1 MNKKFSTLFAAFL
14 VASSSFSIF
23 AQNAVPAWYKT
34 GADTYKADF
43 EDPTADELKEAAKFD
58 LLNRGALKYVND
70 QTVGYWNYIL
80 PLQDVNV
87 GTLIPGVFVAFDSAA
102 GNVAG
107 GQYVSGDKLYDNV
120 NQPQYGVITQGN
132 ITDLGVRP
140 TETRQGRVEF
150 TFDTRGLSDA
160 TSFHFFISR
169 LKNDDVNRHLVWKI
183 ASAKAYKLDGTGAQE
198 LPYNEKYQGGF
209 TIDKDGVEVDGV
221 KTPDAYKVMF
231 NMANSGEVDIDNSIV
246 HIVLESELSE
256 PDENATDN
264 TLEPVTLFS
273 SVNLDFV
280 RPDVEIVYEEEKEF
294 RVGVNRSTECEASE
308 MDVKIWKFN
317 DKMAGAATPHHVEA
331 TYLKL
336 NVKAPIVLEKIGNTA
351 VTAGNF
357 AQATEADGSRSFCVR
372 AGAFNN
378 YNPVDWSNV
387 KVVYHVE
394 PGTVKD
400 QWELADYMFATTTA
414 SSTDTAFVR
423 HSVDARGTFKFG
435 DDLVFTK
442 YEEVLET
449 SIDFTYLPKFIL
461 DCAEGSGPVPEAAVR
476 MEAMAPCDG
485 GALNLELLTPA
496 DPGSTDR
503 WEDKI
508 EFLGFNWYFEGELVA
523 GFKHT
528 RCIPDAAIDCLGN
541 LNEDWTVKAA
551 FHFAS
556 ENMNIDQDEAYNIE
570 EKWGLSATLN
580 TQDDC
585 EGYSGQDLINLGETH
600 YPGVLTTSARTQHVW
615 TNWKG
620 VETED
625 GVVATVSSTLANV
638 MNITDGLLAAADRN
652 TGESGL
658 IGYISEAVKGGAEVF
673 AAPYFTNK
681 DSYVWGIGGS
691 SRNHVVHVYATGL
704 KPDADDPNFTTIRLY
719 KQAMEIGEREVVQDK
734 NFYFSTEYANAV
746 WNRGDVG
753 GLEPQPGS
761 VWRGESAGDTLYIR
775 VPYKQANL
783 DALKNNGIAVK
794 VRYTPQAKFDLVP
807 TEEILTDMAQFGL
820 LTNDAGDGK
829 ANHPGWEKE
838 LTGFNQF
845 NVVGSVF
852 KGLVS
857 TLTGDK
863 PVGAY
868 TSLLGNIQN
877 LDEFEHGEY
886 DSNVFRDLYTKNYA
900 TYYLGQEQC
909 YEVKDGTF
917 VIAGLN
923 LVAPVTVET
932 SMSNKI
938 GAFDHDTTVII
949 GTLDAGKLIPNK
961 YGELLAYVK
970 STFKPS
976 DKAGIVP
983 DTIHSAIDNKDFIY
997 NYVNDTVRLYPM
1009 QIKDQISWTYVYG
1022 LDEKYADK
1030 DVENNKGQTNSYTN
1044 LFYIYGAYRN
1054 DTVATRIYG
1063 DVKQPELYFAATADT
1078 KAAKLAKLDF
1088 GAVTFIDDDIAATKQ
1103 IYLIGKDLP
1112 AIDPTEEVSKVIA
1125 ISPAGALIASTEGK
1139 NQAEY
1144 VSEAIIPV
1152 SIDLLA
1158 DKSDHDLVA
1167 DVLAASTLCNCTVD
1181 LPVNYSPVLAAPVV
1195 DTKYLSDNINGS
1207 KAEFRWSAV
1216 PGAHYYKVELG
1227 QYEKQ
1232 NTSKNIFISE
1242 VKAEEGTIMVELFNG
1257 TGEVINPLLHH
1268 NYKLTIMKNGAEYKT
1283 MDVISTNTHLN
1294 EAYKAEAFDVDADLS
1309 PANTYTVLLKEGGKQ
1324 IDIFEFTNTT
1334 RLSRDEKDGL
1344 EENTGAFNKND
1355 WNPDFGSLPV
1365 ASYMEESDKWDFLF
1379 VQGIES
1385 EEVGPTSTSI
1395 RAINLQPKTEYAVRV
1410 TAYSYSPSIVKSASS
1425 DIAEF
1430 GTSIFTEP
1438 VTGDMQFDEDSY
1450 SPPVGNED
1458 ITVDGFNVFGGVGS
1472 VTIQGAANKTV
1483 VVTNVLGQTIA
1494 RTVLSSDNATISAPA
1509 GIVVVAVEGESAVKT
1524 VVK

>member
-1 MNKKFSTLFAAFL
+1 M
-14 VASSSFSIF
+14 
-23 AQNAVPAWYKT
+23 
-34 GADTYKADF
+34 
-43 EDPTADELKEAAKFD
+43 
-58 LLNRGALKYVND
+58 
-70 QTVGYWNYIL
+70 
-80 PLQDVNV
+80 
-87 GTLIPGVFVAFDSAA
+87 
-102 GNVAG
+102 
-107 GQYVSGDKLYDNV
+107 
-120 NQPQYGVITQGN
+120 
-132 ITDLGVRP
+132 
-140 TETRQGRVEF
+140 
-150 TFDTRGLSDA
+150 
-160 TSFHFFISR
+160 
-169 LKNDDVNRHLVWKI
+169 
-183 ASAKAYKLDGTGAQE
+183 
-198 LPYNEKYQGGF
+198 
-209 TIDKDGVEVDGV
+209 
-221 KTPDAYKVMF
+221 
-231 NMANSGEVDIDNSIV
+231 
-246 HIVLESELSE
+246 
-256 PDENATDN
+256 
-264 TLEPVTLFS
+264 
-273 SVNLDFV
+273 
-280 RPDVEIVYEEEKEF
+280 
-294 RVGVNRSTECEASE
+294 
-308 MDVKIWKFN
+308 
-317 DKMAGAATPHHVEA
+317 
-331 TYLKL
+331 
-336 NVKAPIVLEKIGNTA
+336 
-351 VTAGNF
+351 
-357 AQATEADGSRSFCVR
+357 
-372 AGAFNN
+372 
-378 YNPVDWSNV
+378 
-387 KVVYHVE
+387 
-394 PGTVKD
+394 
-400 QWELADYMFATTTA
+400 
-414 SSTDTAFVR
+414 
-423 HSVDARGTFKFG
+423 
-435 DDLVFTK
+435 
-442 YEEVLET
+442 
-449 SIDFTYLPKFIL
+449 
-461 DCAEGSGPVPEAAVR
+461 
-476 MEAMAPCDG
+476 
-485 GALNLELLTPA
+485 TPA

-508 EFLGFNWYFEGELVA
+508 EFLGFNWYFEGNLVEA
-523 GFKHT
+523 HKHT
-528 RCIPDAAIDCLGN
+528 KCIPGEAITCQGN
-541 LNEDWTVKAA
+541 LAEGWTVKAA

-570 EKWGLSATLN
+570 EKWGLLATLN
-580 TQDDC
+580 AQNDC
-585 EGYSGQDLINLGETH
+585 EGYSGQDLINLGEVY

-625 GVVATVSSTLANV
+625 GTVATVSSTLANV

-652 TGESGL
+652 SGGEGL
-658 IGYISEAVKGGAEVF
+658 IGSISEAVKGGAEVF

-794 VRYTPQAKFDLVP
+794 VKYTPQSKTDLVP

-857 TLTGDK
+857 TMTGDK

-868 TSLLGNIQN
+868 TSLLGNIQD

-1030 DVENNKGQTNSYTN
+1030 NVENNKGQTNSYTN

-1158 DKSDHDLVA
+1158 DKNDHDLVA

-1181 LPVNYSPVLAAPVV
+1181 LPVNYSPVLSAPVV

-1216 PGAHYYKVELG
+1216 PGVHYYKVELG

-1294 EAYKAEAFDVDADLS
+1294 EAYKAEAFGVDADLS

-1365 ASYMEESDKWDFLF
+1365 ASYMEESPKWDFIF

-1395 RAINLQPKTEYAVRV
+1395 RAINLKPQTEYAVRV
-1410 TAYSYSPSIVKSASS
+1410 TAYSYSPSVVKAAASE
-1425 DIAEF
+1425 IAKF
-1430 GTSIFTEP
+1430 GTSIFTEGS
-1438 VTGDMQFDEDSY
+1438 GDMKFDEDSY
-1450 SPPVGNED
+1450 NPPTDNENISTD
-1458 ITVDGFNVFGGVGS
+1458 AVKVIGGVGA

-1483 VVTNVLGQTIA
+1483 VVTNVLGQTVA
-1494 RTVLSSDNATISAPA
+1494 RTVVSSDNVKISAPA
-1509 GIVVVAVEGESAVKT
+1509 GIVVVAVEGESAVKA

>member
-1 MNKKFSTLFAAFL
+1 M
-14 VASSSFSIF
+14 
-23 AQNAVPAWYKT
+23 
-34 GADTYKADF
+34 
-43 EDPTADELKEAAKFD
+43 
-58 LLNRGALKYVND
+58 
-70 QTVGYWNYIL
+70 
-80 PLQDVNV
+80 
-87 GTLIPGVFVAFDSAA
+87 
-102 GNVAG
+102 
-107 GQYVSGDKLYDNV
+107 
-120 NQPQYGVITQGN
+120 
-132 ITDLGVRP
+132 
-140 TETRQGRVEF
+140 
-150 TFDTRGLSDA
+150 
-160 TSFHFFISR
+160 
-169 LKNDDVNRHLVWKI
+169 KNDDVNRHLVWKI

-357 AQATEADGSRSFCVR
+357 AQATEADGSRSFYVR
-372 AGAFNN
+372 AGLFNS

-585 EGYSGQDLINLGETH
+585 EGYSGQDLINLGEVY

-652 TGESGL
+652 SGESGL

-783 DALKNNGIAVK
+783 DALKITVLPL
-794 VRYTPQAKFDLVP
+794 RLD
-807 TEEILTDMAQFGL
+807 ILL
-820 LTNDAGDGK
+820 
-829 ANHPGWEKE
+829 
-838 LTGFNQF
+838 
-845 NVVGSVF
+845 
-852 KGLVS
+852 
-857 TLTGDK
+857 
-863 PVGAY
+863 
-868 TSLLGNIQN
+868 
-877 LDEFEHGEY
+877 
-886 DSNVFRDLYTKNYA
+886 R
-900 TYYLGQEQC
+900 
-909 YEVKDGTF
+909 
-917 VIAGLN
+917 LN
-923 LVAPVTVET
+923 L
-932 SMSNKI
+932 I
-938 GAFDHDTTVII
+938 
-949 GTLDAGKLIPNK
+949 
-961 YGELLAYVK
+961 
-970 STFKPS
+970 
-976 DKAGIVP
+976 
-983 DTIHSAIDNKDFIY
+983 
-997 NYVNDTVRLYPM
+997 
-1009 QIKDQISWTYVYG
+1009 W
-1022 LDEKYADK
+1022 
-1030 DVENNKGQTNSYTN
+1030 
-1044 LFYIYGAYRN
+1044 
-1054 DTVATRIYG
+1054 
-1063 DVKQPELYFAATADT
+1063 
-1078 KAAKLAKLDF
+1078 
-1088 GAVTFIDDDIAATKQ
+1088 
-1103 IYLIGKDLP
+1103 
-1112 AIDPTEEVSKVIA
+1112 
-1125 ISPAGALIASTEGK
+1125 
-1139 NQAEY
+1139 
-1144 VSEAIIPV
+1144 
-1152 SIDLLA
+1152 
-1158 DKSDHDLVA
+1158 
-1167 DVLAASTLCNCTVD
+1167 
-1181 LPVNYSPVLAAPVV
+1181 
-1195 DTKYLSDNINGS
+1195 
-1207 KAEFRWSAV
+1207 FRQ
-1216 PGAHYYKVELG
+1216 K
-1227 QYEKQ
+1227 K
-1232 NTSKNIFISE
+1232 
-1242 VKAEEGTIMVELFNG
+1242 
-1257 TGEVINPLLHH
+1257 
-1268 NYKLTIMKNGAEYKT
+1268 
-1283 MDVISTNTHLN
+1283 
-1294 EAYKAEAFDVDADLS
+1294 
-1309 PANTYTVLLKEGGKQ
+1309 
-1324 IDIFEFTNTT
+1324 
-1334 RLSRDEKDGL
+1334 
-1344 EENTGAFNKND
+1344 
-1355 WNPDFGSLPV
+1355 SLPI
-1365 ASYMEESDKWDFLF
+1365 W
-1379 VQGIES
+1379 
-1385 EEVGPTSTSI
+1385 
-1395 RAINLQPKTEYAVRV
+1395 
-1410 TAYSYSPSIVKSASS
+1410 
-1425 DIAEF
+1425 
-1430 GTSIFTEP
+1430 
-1438 VTGDMQFDEDSY
+1438 
-1450 SPPVGNED
+1450 
-1458 ITVDGFNVFGGVGS
+1458 
-1472 VTIQGAANKTV
+1472 
-1483 VVTNVLGQTIA
+1483 
-1494 RTVLSSDNATISAPA
+1494 LSS
-1509 GIVVVAVEGESAVKT
+1509 VC
-1524 VVK
+1524 

>member
-34 GADTYKADF
+34 GPDTYKAAF

-58 LLNRGALKYVND
+58 LLNRGALKCLDD

-80 PLQDVNV
+80 PLQDVSAGN
-87 GTLIPGVFVAFDSAA
+87 LIPGVFVAFDSDA
-102 GNVAG
+102 GSVAG

-120 NQPQYGVITQGN
+120 NQPQYGVVTQGN
-132 ITDLGVRP
+132 IAYLGVRP

-183 ASAKAYKLDGTGAQE
+183 ASAKAYKLDGTDAQD
-198 LPYNEKYQGGF
+198 LPYNEKYQDGF

-231 NMANSGEVDIDNSIV
+231 NMANTGEVDIDNTIV

-280 RPDVEIVYEEEKEF
+280 RPHVEIVYEEEKEF
-294 RVGVNRSTECEASE
+294 RVGVNRSTECDASE
-308 MDVKIWKFN
+308 MDIKIFKLN
-317 DKMAGAATPHHVEA
+317 DKMAGASTPHHVEA

-357 AQATEADGSRSFCVR
+357 AQATEADGSRSFYVR
-372 AGAFNN
+372 AGLFNK

-394 PGTVKD
+394 PGTKVD
-400 QWELADYMFATTTA
+400 QWKLDDYVFATTTA

-449 SIDFTYLPKFIL
+449 TIDFTYLPMFVS
-461 DCAEGSGPVPEAAVR
+461 DCAAGGPVANMLVAESGN
-476 MEAMAPCDG
+476 CDG
-485 GALNLELLTPA
+485 GVLDLELLTPA

-508 EFLGFNWYFEGELVA
+508 EFLGFNWYFEGNLVEA
-523 GFKHT
+523 HKHT
-528 RCIPDAAIDCLGN
+528 KCIPGEAITCQGN
-541 LNEDWTVKAA
+541 LAEGWTVKAA

-570 EKWGLSATLN
+570 EKWGLLATLN
-580 TQDDC
+580 AQNDC
-585 EGYSGQDLINLGETH
+585 EGYSGQDLINLGEVY

-625 GVVATVSSTLANV
+625 GTVATVSSTLANV

-652 TGESGL
+652 SGGEGL
-658 IGYISEAVKGGAEVF
+658 IGSISEAVKGGAEVF

-704 KPDADDPNFTTIRLY
+704 KPDADDPDFTTIRLY
-719 KQAMEIGEREVVQDK
+719 KQAMEIGEKEVLQDR

-783 DALKNNGIAVK
+783 DALKNNGIPVK
-794 VRYTPQAKFDLVP
+794 VRYTPQSRTDWVP

-857 TLTGDK
+857 TMTGDK

-868 TSLLGNIQN
+868 TSLLGNIQD

-1030 DVENNKGQTNSYTN
+1030 NVENNKGQTNSYTN

-1158 DKSDHDLVA
+1158 DKNDHDLVA

-1181 LPVNYSPVLAAPVV
+1181 LPVNYSPVLSAPVV

-1216 PGAHYYKVELG
+1216 PGVHYYKVELG

-1365 ASYMEESDKWDFLF
+1365 ASYMEESPKWDFIF

-1395 RAINLQPKTEYAVRV
+1395 RAINLKPQTEYAVRV
-1410 TAYSYSPSIVKSASS
+1410 TAYSYSPSVVKAAASE
-1425 DIAEF
+1425 IAKF
-1430 GTSIFTEP
+1430 GTSIFTEGS
-1438 VTGDMQFDEDSY
+1438 GDMKFDEDSY
-1450 SPPVGNED
+1450 NPPTDNENISTD
-1458 ITVDGFNVFGGVGS
+1458 AVKVIGGVGA

-1483 VVTNVLGQTIA
+1483 VVTNVLGQTVA
-1494 RTVLSSDNATISAPA
+1494 RTVVSSDNVKISAPA
-1509 GIVVVAVEGESAVKT
+1509 GIVVVAVEGESAVKA

>member
-34 GADTYKADF
+34 GDAYKAAF
-43 EDPTADELKEAAKFD
+43 EDPTEAQLKAAAKFN
-58 LLNRGALKYVND
+58 LLDGDALVNKTHPVNIWKY
-70 QTVGYWNYIL
+70 TL
-80 PLQDVNV
+80 PLNKVADA
-87 GTLIPGVFVAFDSAA
+87 TLLPGMFVSFDSEASP
-102 GNVAG
+102 VAG
-107 GQYVSGDKLYDNV
+107 GDFLSTGEFYDNV
-120 NQPQYGVITQGN
+120 NKPHYGITTVKGFN
-132 ITDLGVRP
+132 YLGVRP
-140 TETRQGRVEF
+140 TREVKSRVEF
-150 TFDTRGLSDA
+150 VFDTRGLTDA
-160 TSFHFFISR
+160 TSFHFWISR
-169 LKNDDVNRHLVWKI
+169 LENANVNRNLLWKI
-183 ASAKAYKLDGTGAQE
+183 ETAEVLELDGTTRGE
-198 LPYNEKYQGGF
+198 LPYDEVYDDGF
-209 TIDKDGVEVDGV
+209 KIDKNGVTVGANT
-221 KTPDAYKVMF
+221 TPEAYQVMF
-231 NMANSGEVDIDNSIV
+231 NATGAGKINIDNAIIRV
-246 HIVLESELSE
+246 VLESEYSKADDSE
-256 PDENATDN
+256 TSD
-264 TLEPVTLFS
+264 TLEPVTLFGDI
-273 SVNLDFV
+273 NLDFI
-280 RPDVEIVYEEEKEF
+280 RPHVEIDYETEKEF

-317 DKMAGAATPHHVEA
+317 DKMAGAETPHHVQA

-336 NVKAPIVLEKIGNTA
+336 NVKAPIVLEKIGN
-351 VTAGNF
+351 VTVTEGNF
-357 AQATEADGSRSFCVR
+357 SQATEADGSRSFYVR
-372 AGAFNN
+372 AGLFNE

-400 QWELADYMFATTTA
+400 QWALADYVFATTTA

-461 DCAEGSGPVPEAAVR
+461 DCAEGPGPAPANAVR
-476 MEAMAPCDG
+476 MAIDNSCDG

-508 EFLGFNWYFEGELVA
+508 EFLGFNWYFEGELVE

-528 RCIPDAAIDCLGN
+528 RCIPEAAIDCLGN
-541 LNEDWTVKAA
+541 LNEGWTVKAA

-556 ENMNIDQDEAYNIE
+556 GNMNIDQDGAYNIE

-585 EGYSGQDLINLGETH
+585 EGYSGQDLINLGEAY

-615 TNWKG
+615 TNWRGIETDKG
-620 VETED
+620 VVGSVT
-625 GVVATVSSTLANV
+625 GTLANI
-638 MNITDGLLAAADRN
+638 MNISA
-652 TGESGL
+652 GL
-658 IGYISEAVKGGAEVF
+658 ISAAQDCECPVGEAVKGGAEVF

-704 KPDADDPNFTTIRLY
+704 KPDADDANYTTIRLY
-719 KQAMEIGEREVVQDK
+719 KQAMRIGEAKVKQDK

-783 DALKNNGIAVK
+783 DDLKNNGIPVK
-794 VRYTPQAKFDLVP
+794 VRYTPQSRTDWVP

-820 LTNDAGDGK
+820 LTNDSGDGK
-829 ANHPGWEKE
+829 ATHEDWEKE

-845 NVVGSVF
+845 NVVGTVF
-852 KGLVS
+852 KGLIS

-868 TSLLGNIQN
+868 TSFLGNIQN
-877 LDEFEHGEY
+877 LDQFEWGEY
-886 DSNVFRDLYTKNYA
+886 DSNVFRDLYTKNYG
-900 TYYLGQEQC
+900 TYYLGQDQC

-932 SMSNKI
+932 SKSNKI
-938 GAFDHDTTVII
+938 GAFDHDTTVVI
-949 GTLDAGKLIPNK
+949 GTLDGGKLIPNK

-983 DTIHSAIDNKDFIY
+983 DTIHSAVDNKDFIY

-1022 LDEKYADK
+1022 LDEKYAYK
-1030 DVENNKGQTNSYTN
+1030 EVENNNGQSNGYIS
-1044 LFYIYGAYRN
+1044 LFDIYGAYRN
-1054 DTVATRIYG
+1054 DTVAANIYG
-1063 DVKQPELYFAATADT
+1063 DVKQPELYFAATPDT

-1088 GAVTFIDDDIAATKQ
+1088 GAVTFIDADIAATKE

-1112 AIDPTEEVSKVIA
+1112 SIDPTEEVSKVIA

-1152 SIDLLA
+1152 SVDLLA
-1158 DKSDHDLVA
+1158 DKSDHDLVT

-1268 NYKLTIMKNGAEYKT
+1268 NYKLTIMKNGAEYNT
-1283 MDVISTNTHLN
+1283 MDVISTNTQLN
-1294 EAYKAEAFDVDADLS
+1294 EAYKAEAFSVDADLS

-1458 ITVDGFNVFGGVGS
+1458 IIVDGFNVFGGVGS

>member
-1 MNKKFSTLFAAFL
+1 M
-14 VASSSFSIF
+14 
-23 AQNAVPAWYKT
+23 
-34 GADTYKADF
+34 
-43 EDPTADELKEAAKFD
+43 
-58 LLNRGALKYVND
+58 
-70 QTVGYWNYIL
+70 
-80 PLQDVNV
+80 
-87 GTLIPGVFVAFDSAA
+87 
-102 GNVAG
+102 
-107 GQYVSGDKLYDNV
+107 
-120 NQPQYGVITQGN
+120 
-132 ITDLGVRP
+132 
-140 TETRQGRVEF
+140 
-150 TFDTRGLSDA
+150 
-160 TSFHFFISR
+160 
-169 LKNDDVNRHLVWKI
+169 
-183 ASAKAYKLDGTGAQE
+183 
-198 LPYNEKYQGGF
+198 PYNEKYQGGF

-357 AQATEADGSRSFCVR
+357 AQATEADGSRSFYVR
-372 AGAFNN
+372 AGLFNS

-585 EGYSGQDLINLGETH
+585 EGYSGQDLINLGEVY

-652 TGESGL
+652 SGESGL

-1181 LPVNYSPVLAAPVV
+1181 LPVNYSPVLGAPVV

>member
-58 LLNRGALKYVND
+58 LLNRGALKYITE
-70 QTVGYWNYIL
+70 QTVNYWNYIL
-80 PLQDVNV
+80 PLQDVNA

-107 GQYVSGDKLYDNV
+107 GQYVSGDELYSNV
-120 NQPQYGVITQGN
+120 NQPQYGVITQGD
-132 ITDLGVRP
+132 ITYLGVRA
-140 TETRQGRVEF
+140 TETRQSRVEF

-160 TSFHFFISR
+160 TSFHFYISR
-169 LKNDDVNRHLVWKI
+169 LKNDDVNRNLVWKI
-183 ASAKAYKLDGTGAQE
+183 ASAKAYKLDGTDAQD
-198 LPYNEKYQGGF
+198 LPYNEKYQNGF
-209 TIDKDGVEVDGV
+209 LVDKEGVTVDGV
-221 KTPDAYKVMF
+221 INPDAYKVMF
-231 NMANSGEVDIDNSIV
+231 NMANTGEVDIDNSIV

-273 SVNLDFV
+273 SVNLDFI
-280 RPDVEIVYEEEKEF
+280 RPHVEIDYEAEKEF

-317 DKMAGAATPHHVEA
+317 DKMAGVETPHHVQA

-336 NVKAPIVLEKIGNTA
+336 NVKAPIVLEKIGNVA
-351 VTAGNF
+351 VTEGNF
-357 AQATEADGSRSFCVR
+357 SQATEADGSRSFYVR
-372 AGAFNN
+372 AGLFNE

-400 QWELADYMFATTTA
+400 QWELADYVFATTTA

-423 HSVDARGTFKFG
+423 HSVDARGSFKFG

-461 DCAEGSGPVPEAAVR
+461 DCAEGPGPAPANAVR
-476 MEAMAPCDG
+476 MAIDNSCDG

-508 EFLGFNWYFEGELVA
+508 EFLGFNWYFEGELVD
-523 GFKHT
+523 GLKHT
-528 RCIPDAAIDCLGN
+528 KCIPNAAIDCLGN
-541 LNEDWTVKAA
+541 LNEGWTVKAA

-556 ENMNIDQDEAYNIE
+556 GNMNIDQDGAYNIE

-585 EGYSGQDLINLGETH
+585 EGYSGQDLINLGEAY

-615 TNWKG
+615 TNWRGIETDKG
-620 VETED
+620 VVGSVT
-625 GVVATVSSTLANV
+625 GTLANI
-638 MNITDGLLAAADRN
+638 MNISA
-652 TGESGL
+652 GL
-658 IGYISEAVKGGAEVF
+658 ISAAQDCECPVGEAVKGGAEVF

-704 KPDADDPNFTTIRLY
+704 KPDADDANYTTIRLY
-719 KQAMEIGEREVVQDK
+719 KQAMRIGEAKVKQDK

-783 DALKNNGIAVK
+783 DDLKNNGIPVK
-794 VRYTPQAKFDLVP
+794 VRYTPQSRTDWVP

-820 LTNDAGDGK
+820 LTNDSGDGK
-829 ANHPGWEKE
+829 ATHEDWEKE

-845 NVVGSVF
+845 NVVGTVF
-852 KGLVS
+852 KGLIS

-868 TSLLGNIQN
+868 TSFLGNIQN
-877 LDEFEHGEY
+877 LDQFEWGEY
-886 DSNVFRDLYTKNYA
+886 DSNVFRDLYTKNYG
-900 TYYLGQEQC
+900 TYYLGQDQC

-923 LVAPVTVET
+923 LVAPVTVEA
-932 SMSNKI
+932 SKSNKI
-938 GAFDHDTTVII
+938 GAFDHDTTVVI
-949 GTLDAGKLIPNK
+949 GTLDGGKLIPNK

-983 DTIHSAIDNKDFIY
+983 DTIHSAVDNKDFIY

-1022 LDEKYADK
+1022 LDEKYAYK
-1030 DVENNKGQTNSYTN
+1030 EVENNNGQSNGYIS
-1044 LFYIYGAYRN
+1044 LFDIYGAYRN
-1054 DTVATRIYG
+1054 DTVAANIYG
-1063 DVKQPELYFAATADT
+1063 DVKQPELYFATTADT

-1088 GAVTFIDDDIAATKQ
+1088 GAVTFIDADIAATKE

-1112 AIDPTEEVSKVIA
+1112 SIDPTEEVSKVIA

-1152 SIDLLA
+1152 SVDLLA

-1283 MDVISTNTHLN
+1283 IDVISTNTQLN
-1294 EAYKAEAFDVDADLS
+1294 EAYKAEAFSVDADLS

>member
-1 MNKKFSTLFAAFL
+1 
-14 VASSSFSIF
+14 
-23 AQNAVPAWYKT
+23 
-34 GADTYKADF
+34 
-43 EDPTADELKEAAKFD
+43 
-58 LLNRGALKYVND
+58 
-70 QTVGYWNYIL
+70 
-80 PLQDVNV
+80 
-87 GTLIPGVFVAFDSAA
+87 
-102 GNVAG
+102 
-107 GQYVSGDKLYDNV
+107 
-120 NQPQYGVITQGN
+120 
-132 ITDLGVRP
+132 
-140 TETRQGRVEF
+140 
-150 TFDTRGLSDA
+150 
-160 TSFHFFISR
+160 
-169 LKNDDVNRHLVWKI
+169 
-183 ASAKAYKLDGTGAQE
+183 
-198 LPYNEKYQGGF
+198 
-209 TIDKDGVEVDGV
+209 
-221 KTPDAYKVMF
+221 MF

-357 AQATEADGSRSFCVR
+357 AQATEADGSRSFYVR
-372 AGAFNN
+372 AGLFNS

-585 EGYSGQDLINLGETH
+585 EGYSGQDLINLGEVY

-652 TGESGL
+652 SGESGL

-1181 LPVNYSPVLAAPVV
+1181 LPVNYSPVLGAPVV

>member
-34 GADTYKADF
+34 GDTYKAAF
-43 EDPTADELKEAAKFD
+43 EDPTEAQLKAAAKFN
-58 LLNRGALKYVND
+58 LLDGDALVNKTHPVNIWKY
-70 QTVGYWNYIL
+70 TL
-80 PLQDVNV
+80 PLNKVADA
-87 GTLIPGVFVAFDSAA
+87 TLLPGMFVSFDSEASP
-102 GNVAG
+102 VAG
-107 GQYVSGDKLYDNV
+107 GDFLSTGEFYDNV
-120 NQPQYGVITQGN
+120 NKPHYGITTVKDFN
-132 ITDLGVRP
+132 YLGVRP
-140 TETRQGRVEF
+140 TREVKSRVEF
-150 TFDTRGLSDA
+150 VFDTRGLTDA
-160 TSFHFFISR
+160 TSFHFWISR
-169 LKNDDVNRHLVWKI
+169 LENANVNRNLLWKI
-183 ASAKAYKLDGTGAQE
+183 EKAEVLELDGTTRGD
-198 LPYNEKYQGGF
+198 LPYDEVYDDGF
-209 TIDKDGVEVDGV
+209 KIDKNGVTVGDNT
-221 KTPDAYKVMF
+221 TPEAYQVMF
-231 NMANSGEVDIDNSIV
+231 NTTGAGKINIDNAIIRV
-246 HIVLESELSE
+246 VLESEYSVADESE
-256 PDENATDN
+256 TSD
-264 TLEPVTLFS
+264 TLEPVTLFGDI
-273 SVNLDFV
+273 NLDFI
-280 RPDVEIVYEEEKEF
+280 RPHVEIDYETEKEF

-317 DKMAGAATPHHVEA
+317 DKMAGAETPHHVQA

-336 NVKAPIVLEKIGNTA
+336 NVKAPIVLEKIGNVAITE
-351 VTAGNF
+351 GNF
-357 AQATEADGSRSFCVR
+357 AQVAEADGSRSFYVR
-372 AGAFNN
+372 AGLFNS

-400 QWELADYMFATTTA
+400 QWALADYVFATTTA

-461 DCAEGSGPVPEAAVR
+461 DCAEGSGPAPADAVR
-476 MEAMAPCDG
+476 MAIDYSCDG

-508 EFLGFNWYFEGELVA
+508 EFLGFNWYFEGELVD

-556 ENMNIDQDEAYNIE
+556 GNINIDQDEAYNIE

-585 EGYSGQDLINLGETH
+585 EGYSGQDLINLGTTY
-600 YPGVLTTSARTQHVW
+600 YPGVLTTSARTQHIW
-615 TNWKG
+615 TRWEG
-620 VETED
+620 IETD
-625 GVVATVSSTLANV
+625 NGVVGSATGTLADV
-638 MNITDGLLAAADRN
+638 LNISGALVEAASRNADIC
-652 TGESGL
+652 GDC
-658 IGYISEAVKGGAEVF
+658 ISEFLHGAEIF

-681 DSYVWGIGGS
+681 DSYAAWGIGGS
-691 SRNHVVHVYATGL
+691 SRTHVVRVYATGL
-704 KPDADDPNFTTIRLY
+704 KPDADDENYTTIRLY
-719 KQAMEIGEREVVQDK
+719 KQAMDIEFMSVKQDK
-734 NFYFSTEYANAV
+734 NFLFSSAYPNAS
-746 WNRGDVG
+746 WNRGDIAGLVG
-753 GLEPQPGS
+753 QEGTY
-761 VWRGESAGDTLYIR
+761 WRGESAGDTLYIR

-783 DALKNNGIAVK
+783 DDLKNNGIPVK
-794 VRYTPQAKFDLVP
+794 VKYTPQSKRDWVP
-807 TEEILTDMAQFGL
+807 TEELFSGAAQFGL
-820 LTNDAGDGK
+820 LSNDSGDGK
-829 ANHPGWEKE
+829 ANNEDWEKE

-845 NVVGSVF
+845 NVIGTVF
-852 KGLVS
+852 KGLIS

-868 TSLLGNIQN
+868 TSFLGNIQD
-877 LDEFEHGEY
+877 LDQWEPGKY
-886 DSNVFRDLYTKNYA
+886 DSNIFRDLYTKNYG
-900 TYYLGQEQC
+900 TYYLGQDQC
-909 YEVKDGTF
+909 YEVKDGSF

-932 SMSNKI
+932 SKSNKI
-938 GAFDHDTTVII
+938 GAFDHDTTVVI
-949 GTLDAGKLIPNK
+949 GKLEGGQLIPNQ

-976 DKAGIVP
+976 DKVGLVP

-997 NYVNDTVRLYPM
+997 NYVQDTVRLYPV

-1022 LDEKYADK
+1022 LDEKYAWK
-1030 DVENNKGQTNSYTN
+1030 DVENNNDQSNGYIN
-1044 LFYIYGAYRN
+1044 LFGIYGAYRN
-1054 DTVATRIYG
+1054 DTVAANVYG
-1063 DVKQPELYFAATADT
+1063 DVKQPELYFAATPDT

-1088 GAVTFIDDDIAATKQ
+1088 GAVTFIDDDIASTKE

-1112 AIDPTEEVSKVIA
+1112 AIDPTEEVSKTIA
-1125 ISPAGALIASTEGK
+1125 ITPAGALISIAEGH

-1144 VSEAIIPV
+1144 VSEVVVPV
-1152 SIDLLA
+1152 TVDLLA
-1158 DKSDHDLVA
+1158 DKVDHELIT
-1167 DVLAASTLCNCTVD
+1167 DVLGASTLCNCAVE
-1181 LPVNYSPVLAAPVV
+1181 LPVNYSPVLSAPVV

-1283 MDVISTNTHLN
+1283 MDVISTNTQLN
-1294 EAYKAEAFDVDADLS
+1294 EAYKAEAFSVDADLS

-1365 ASYMEESDKWDFLF
+1365 ASYMEESPKWDFIF

-1395 RAINLQPKTEYAVRV
+1395 RAINLKPQTEYAVRV
-1410 TAYSYSPSIVKSASS
+1410 TAYSYSPSVVKAAAS
-1425 DIAEF
+1425 DIAKF
-1430 GTSIFTEP
+1430 GTSIFTEGS
-1438 VTGDMQFDEDSY
+1438 GDMKFDEDSY
-1450 SPPVGNED
+1450 NPPTDNENISTD
-1458 ITVDGFNVFGGVGS
+1458 AVKVIGGVGA

-1483 VVTNVLGQTIA
+1483 VVTNVLGQTVA
-1494 RTVLSSDNATISAPA
+1494 RTVVSSDNVKISAPA
-1509 GIVVVAVEGESAVKT
+1509 GIVVVAVEGESAVKA

>member
-1 MNKKFSTLFAAFL
+1 M
-14 VASSSFSIF
+14 
-23 AQNAVPAWYKT
+23 
-34 GADTYKADF
+34 
-43 EDPTADELKEAAKFD
+43 
-58 LLNRGALKYVND
+58 
-70 QTVGYWNYIL
+70 
-80 PLQDVNV
+80 
-87 GTLIPGVFVAFDSAA
+87 
-102 GNVAG
+102 
-107 GQYVSGDKLYDNV
+107 
-120 NQPQYGVITQGN
+120 
-132 ITDLGVRP
+132 
-140 TETRQGRVEF
+140 
-150 TFDTRGLSDA
+150 SDA

-357 AQATEADGSRSFCVR
+357 AQATEADGSRSFYVR
-372 AGAFNN
+372 AGLFNS

-585 EGYSGQDLINLGETH
+585 EGYSGQDLINLGEVY

-652 TGESGL
+652 SGESGL

-1181 LPVNYSPVLAAPVV
+1181 LPVNYSPVLGAPVV